1 MKYLVILLSCL
12 MMACST
18 VQTENIKLQTLGRAN
33 AEVCTRYYREGF
45 LIKEVCVTSGSDA
58 FSGWV
63 VVGEIF
69 NGIAEGIV
77 KILTLGLL

>member
-18 VQTENIKLQTLGRAN
+18 VHTENVTVHTLGRAG
-33 AEVCTRYYREGF
+33 AEVCTRYFRQGL
-45 LIKEVCVTSGSDA
+45 LIKEVCVTSTSDA